1 MYDTILFDLDGTL
14 TDSSEGITKSIEY
27 ALNKMGI
34 SCNDRNELLKYI
46 GPPLTVSFRDYF
58 EGEDIDKAVKLY
70 RERYSEIGWK
80 ENRVYDG
87 VPEMLAKL
95 KQSGKRIYMATSKPE
110 HFAKMIAEYFDF
122 AKYFD
127 VICGA
132 SMDLLRYNKQQ
143 VVEYALSLAGIAL
156 GEDGRVSES
165 SGVLMV
171 GDRHHDVE
179 GAGALGIGTLGV
191 TYGFGTRDE
200 LTYCGAICVADSP
213 QEVAE
218 LILEDK
224 VRK

>member
-27 ALNKMGI
+27 ALNKMGV
-34 SCNDRNELLKYI
+34 SCDDRNELKKYI
-46 GPPLTVSFRDYF
+46 GPPLTVSFSDYF

-87 VPEMLAKL
+87 VPEMLECL
-95 KQSGKRIYMATSKPE
+95 KKAGKRIYMATSKPE
-110 HFAKMIAEYFDF
+110 HFAKRIAEYFDF

-127 VICGA
+127 VVCGA

-143 VVEYALSLAGIAL
+143 VVEYALSLAGVAL
-156 GEDGRVSES
+156 DAEGKVPKDA
-165 SGVLMV
+165 GVLMV

-179 GAGALGIGTLGV
+179 GAGALGIKTLGV
-191 TYGFGTRDE
+191 TYGFGTGEE
-200 LTYCGAICVADSP
+200 LISSGAICIVDSP
-213 QEVAE
+213 DKVAE
-218 LILEDK
+218 LIISDK
-224 VRK
+224 VK